1 MFGSRRVALAR
12 EALTSVT
19 AWAELVVGPER
30 AQQLASDA
38 VVSAASARS
47 ITTLSDL
54 ARAARDDIAHALA
67 HGEARVPTLLPLD
80 GLDATHP
87 AAVAA
92 ARATAAQAAAAA
104 AGADEADAHASDQE
118 PVADEQASDPE
129 ASAPYLPGNEASDHD
144 HDHESPLVATV
155 RHRGQEQDQRTP
167 AERLA
172 DALAAL
178 HPHERLAAIRFYLD
192 GESVTSIAQ
201 MFGIARPE
209 AVALLES
216 VTAILAPIVG
226 EYDLPDF
233 AADVDEIEVMTR

>member
-19 AWAELVVGPER
+19 AWAELVVGPDR

-38 VVSAASARS
+38 VVSAASART
-47 ITTLSDL
+47 ITRLSDM
-54 ARAARDDIAHALA
+54 ARAARDDIAHTLA

-87 AAVAA
+87 ATVAA
-92 ARATAAQAAAAA
+92 ARAAAAQAAAAA
-104 AGADEADAHASDQE
+104 AGADEADAHASDHE
-118 PVADEQASDPE
+118 PVADKQASDPE
-129 ASAPYLPGNEASDHD
+129 ASAPYLPGNEASEHG
-144 HDHESPLVATV
+144 HESPPVGTV
-155 RHRGQEQDQRTP
+155 RHRGQVQDQRTP

-192 GESVTSIAQ
+192 GESVASIAQ
-201 MFGIARPE
+201 MFGIARPD

-233 AADVDEIEVMTR
+233 TADVDEIEVMTR